1 MVARPFFLSLMS
13 DVLPVLGVT
22 TSDYPF
28 KAVLVILAL

>member
-1 MVARPFFLSLMS
+1 MVVCPFLLSLIS

-22 TSDYPF
+22 TSDYSF